1 MAEAPSISVIVPVC
15 NEQDTVADLCA
26 ALERVISEPYEV
38 IFIDDGSRDD
48 TWARLREIHR
58 PGSVRLLRF
67 QRKFGKTAALMAGFA
82 ASRGEI
88 VFTMDGDL
96 QDDPAEIP
104 RFLSK
109 LEEGYDLVV
118 GWKKTRHDP
127 VTKVI
132 ASRLFNF
139 VVRKATGVALHD
151 MNCGFKAYRGEMARS
166 VRLHGEMHRFVPALL
181 AAEGRRVTEIVVT
194 HHPRKHGKSKYGFS
208 RVFKGFFDLVTVLL
222 VTRFRGRP
230 AHVFGAAGV
239 VCLALSLVLIGVK
252 LWLTDLD
259 SRALSHVAAAYLGF
273 LAILLGAAAVV
284 LPAVGWLGELLI
296 STGAE
301 GPRGA
306 SYRVEEQLD

>member
-1 MAEAPSISVIVPVC
+1 MAEAPRISVIVPVC

-38 IFIDDGSRDD
+38 IFIDDGSGDD
-48 TWARLREIHR
+48 TWARLRGIHR
-58 PGSVRLLRF
+58 PGLVRLLRF
-67 QRKFGKTAALMAGFA
+67 RRNFGKTAALMAGFA

-127 VTKVI
+127 LTKVI

-252 LWLTDLD
+252 LWLTDFD
-259 SRALSHVAAAYLGF
+259 SSALSHVAAAYLGF